1 MRRRKRIR
9 IRSPRTPHNQVLVIA
24 IELGVVGTVVLLAMW
39 GAHLLLF
46 RAPDLLSWFGLIV
59 VLQNIISSCFNSHLF
74 DFTQGWLYV
83 FAVGVL
89 GGMVQDSRP
98 LDD

>member
-1 MRRRKRIR
+1 
-9 IRSPRTPHNQVLVIA
+9 
-24 IELGVVGTVVLLAMW
+24 
-39 GAHLLLF
+39 
-46 RAPDLLSWFGLIV
+46 LIV

-89 GGMVQDSRP
+89 GGMVQGSRP
-98 LDD
+98 LDDWH

>member
-1 MRRRKRIR
+1 
-9 IRSPRTPHNQVLVIA
+9 VIA
-24 IELGVVGTVVLLAMW
+24 IELGILGATVLLAMW
-39 GAHLLLF
+39 GAHFLLF
-46 RAPDLLSWFGLIV
+46 RARDLLSWFGLIV

-89 GGMVQDSRP
+89 GGNGAGFKAAR
-98 LDD
+98 